1 VRGRMEGGVNMSQLL
16 TLSRAARLVGV
27 SRGALQ
33 KKVKDGE
40 LPTFEGM
47 VAPNDLL
54 RVYPQAHLED
64 NTLLDRLMQIKDSA
78 FARRIRERIL
88 PDPEVLML
96 RLSELGRELAE
107 TRSQLLRFRTVSAEF
122 DQRLAT
128 LSANLPGKVSTE
140 IGALRDWLQAALTRV
155 PDETEHHQL
164 AAKESTMRVMVA
176 HVQVI
181 PSQREFFVEG
191 SDTLLE
197 AALRAGLALNYGCS
211 NGNCGLCKAR
221 VVSGQVKKVRSHD
234 YVLSEADKNA
244 GTVLMCSNTAV
255 NDLVIEAE
263 EAGSAR
269 EIPLQQIAARVMTT
283 ERLSDDIVLLHLQTP
298 RTRRLRFLAGQY
310 VTLQAGDSAPI
321 DYPVASC
328 PCDDRNLQFHIQ
340 RMPGNPFTDHVFNVL
355 KRGDNV
361 NLLGPRGEFVL
372 HEDSPHK
379 LVFVALDTGFAPVKS
394 LIEHAMALDVAES
407 LHLYWLATAGRGH
420 YLKNLCRSWS
430 DALDNFHFT
439 PIELPESAARDSEH
453 LKAELL
459 CVVHD
464 HAPLSDCDVYA
475 AGSPALL
482 AAVQELLPANGLPVE
497 QLVLG
502 YPR

>member
-1 VRGRMEGGVNMSQLL
+1 MNMSQLL

-54 RVYPQAHLED
+54 RVYPQTHLED
-64 NTLLDRLMQIKDSA
+64 NTLFERLMQIKDSA
-78 FARRIRERIL
+78 FARRIRERML
-88 PDPEVLML
+88 PDPEVLAL
-96 RLSELGRELAE
+96 RLSDLGRELAE
-107 TRSQLLRFRTVSAEF
+107 TRAQLVRFRTVSAEC
-122 DQRLAT
+122 DRRLAALT
-128 LSANLPGKVSTE
+128 AQLPGEARTE
-140 IGALRDWLQAALTRV
+140 IGALRDWLQAALTRA
-155 PDETEHHQL
+155 PDETENHQL

-191 SDTLLE
+191 SDTLLD

-221 VVSGQVKKVRSHD
+221 IVTGQVKKVRSHD

-255 NDLVIEAE
+255 NDLVIEAV

-269 EIPLQQIAARVMTT
+269 EIPLQQIAARVKAT

-328 PCDDRNLQFHIQ
+328 PCDDRNLQFHVQ
-340 RMPGNPFTDHVFNVL
+340 RMPGNPFTDRVFNGL
-355 KRGDNV
+355 KSGDIV
-361 NLLGPRGEFVL
+361 NILGPRGEFVL
-372 HEDSPHK
+372 RDDSPHK
-379 LVFVALDTGFAPVKS
+379 LVFIAQDTGFAPIKS

-407 LHLYWLATAGRGH
+407 LHLYWLATEGRGH
-420 YLKNLCRSWS
+420 YLSNLCRSWS

-439 PIELPESAARDSEH
+439 PLELPESAASDSEH
-453 LKAELL
+453 LKAELMHI
-459 CVVHD
+459 VHD
-464 HAPLSDCDVYA
+464 HVPLSDCDVYV

-482 AAVQELLPANGLPVE
+482 TAVQELLPAKGLPVE
-497 QLVLG
+497 QLALG

>member
-1 VRGRMEGGVNMSQLL
+1 MSQLL

-54 RVYPQAHLED
+54 RVYPQTHLED
-64 NTLLDRLMQIKDSA
+64 NTLFERLMQIKDSA
-78 FARRIRERIL
+78 FARRIRERML
-88 PDPEVLML
+88 PDPEVLAL
-96 RLSELGRELAE
+96 RLSDLGRELAE
-107 TRSQLLRFRTVSAEF
+107 TRAQLERFRTISAEC
-122 DQRLAT
+122 DQRLAALT
-128 LSANLPGKVSTE
+128 TQLPGESRTE
-140 IGALRDWLQAALTRV
+140 IGALRDWLQAALTRA
-155 PDETEHHQL
+155 PDETENHQL

-191 SDTLLE
+191 NDTLLD

-221 VVSGQVKKVRSHD
+221 VVTGQVKKVRSHD

-255 NDLVIEAE
+255 NDLVIEAV

-269 EIPLQQIAARVMTT
+269 EIPLQQIAARVKAT
-283 ERLSDDIVLLHLQTP
+283 EHLSDDIVLLHLQTP
-298 RTRRLRFLAGQY
+298 RTRRLRFFAGQY

-328 PCDDRNLQFHIQ
+328 PCDDRNLQFHVQ
-340 RMPGNPFTDHVFNVL
+340 RMPGNPFTDRVFNGL
-355 KRGDNV
+355 KNGDTV
-361 NLLGPRGEFVL
+361 NILGPRGEFVL
-372 HEDSPHK
+372 RDDSPHK
-379 LVFVALDTGFAPVKS
+379 LVFIAQDTGFAPIKS

-407 LHLYWLATAGRGH
+407 LHLYWLATEGRGH
-420 YLKNLCRSWS
+420 YLSNLCRSWS

-439 PIELPESAARDSEH
+439 PLELSKSAASDSEH
-453 LKAELL
+453 LKAELMHI
-459 CVVHD
+459 VHD
-464 HAPLSDCDVYA
+464 HAPLSDCDVYV

-482 AAVQELLPANGLPVE
+482 TAVQELLPAQGLPVE